1 MTVQFAVDRE
11 RCCREGVSFITYNF
25 YSSLWY
31 YFFLSPNV
39 TRVFIVSIMLFRRLS
54 RRNADGNW
62 VVELTKGDT
71 GVKQK
76 VYINVCRPVIRLN
89 LPNSDPCDASAGI
102 CLTEVSG
109 NQVSSSIIRSVLP

>member
-1 MTVQFAVDRE
+1 
-11 RCCREGVSFITYNF
+11 
-25 YSSLWY
+25 
-31 YFFLSPNV
+31 
-39 TRVFIVSIMLFRRLS
+39 MLFCRLS

-62 VVELTKGDT
+62 VVELTTGND

-89 LPNSDPCDASAGI
+89 LINSEPCDASAGI

-109 NQVSSSIIRSVLP
+109 SQVSSSINS